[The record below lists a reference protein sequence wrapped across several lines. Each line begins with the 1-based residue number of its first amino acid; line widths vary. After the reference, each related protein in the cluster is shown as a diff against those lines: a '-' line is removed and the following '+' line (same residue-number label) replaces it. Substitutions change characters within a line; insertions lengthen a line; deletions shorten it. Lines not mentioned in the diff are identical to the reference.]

1 VSPAPQRNPAADDDG
16 GYDVDGAG
24 SDVDPALDLVRTMSM
39 SSDKDIL
46 KQLRD
51 AMNPRQKQQT
61 IIMLVQAF
69 MAMVAV
75 LILLGVV
82 IVGYIS
88 LRQVRT
94 AVQTMADQ
102 TTELKEITLQTQQ
115 QMDLLVQNLA
125 PVEVLPEFQQSLENM
140 NEGVSELT
148 TTLCASPL
156 FSAQCP
162 RDELPTTPATTPAPA
177 PAGTPA
183 EAPAEAPTP
192 AEEEESSPDTIPANG
207 TTTSG

>member
-1 VSPAPQRNPAADDDG
+1 
-16 GYDVDGAG
+16 
-24 SDVDPALDLVRTMSM
+24 
-39 SSDKDIL
+39 
-46 KQLRD
+46 
-51 AMNPRQKQQT
+51 
-61 IIMLVQAF
+61 
-69 MAMVAV
+69 MVAV

-140 NEGVSELT
+140 NEGVFELT

-177 PAGTPA
+177 PA